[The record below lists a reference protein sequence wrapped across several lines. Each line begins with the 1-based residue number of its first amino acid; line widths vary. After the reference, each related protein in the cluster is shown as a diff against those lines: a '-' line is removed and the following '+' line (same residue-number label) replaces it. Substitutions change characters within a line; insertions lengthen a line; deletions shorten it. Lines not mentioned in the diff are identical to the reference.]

1 MIHLLNGRLVRTVL
15 AAALGGSLLGFDT
28 AVIAGAIQSLIT
40 TFELSPAELGF
51 TVSAALWGT
60 VAGAM
65 GAGALGRRFGGR
77 TSLLILAACYLISAL
92 GCAFSHSWASLLLFR
107 FIGGLG
113 MGGSSVIAPVYI
125 AEVAPP
131 AWRGRLVGAFQIN
144 VIGGI
149 LLAYFSNYLIGLA
162 SLGALEWRWQLGVAA
177 APAALFFLM
186 LLGIPP
192 SARWLAMRGRLDES
206 QAVLRKLGSP
216 NPEAELARILASLEE
231 DAGPSP
237 DRLFQWRY
245 RRPILLAVALAM
257 FNQLI
262 GINAVLYY
270 LNDIFAMAGFDRTS
284 QNLQAV
290 AVGAVMLIA
299 TLVALS
305 VIDRF
310 GRRTLL
316 LVGSVGLGVCLAG
329 IAAIFH
335 LRQFEHFLLALVV
348 GYVGFFAFSQGAVI
362 WVYLSEIFPSRVR
375 SQGQSLGSSTHWIMN
390 ALISAAFPLL
400 AAQSQAGPFVLFF
413 VMVVLQFFVVLL
425 FFPET
430 RGVTLEEIQQ
440 RMGVTRA
447 VSAEGQRLAAKQ
459 VTSVSE

>member
-1 MIHLLNGRLVRTVL
+1 MAMLNGTLLRTVL
-15 AAALGGSLLGFDT
+15 VAALGGSLLGFDT
-28 AVIAGAIQSLIT
+28 AVIAGSIRSLIT

-60 VAGAM
+60 VVGAM
-65 GAGALGRRFGGR
+65 AGGALGRRFGGR
-77 TSLLILAACYLISAL
+77 TSLLILATCYLVSAL
-92 GCAFSHSWASLLLFR
+92 GCAFSQSWVSLLLFR

-113 MGGSSVIAPVYI
+113 MGGSSVIAPVHI

-149 LLAYFSNYLIGLA
+149 LLAYFSNYLIGLFE
-162 SLGALEWRWQLGVAA
+162 LGAPEWRWQLGVAA

-186 LLGIPP
+186 LLGIPA
-192 SARWLAMRGRLDES
+192 SARWLALRGRLQES
-206 QAVLRKLGSP
+206 KGVLRQLGSA
-216 NPEAELARILASLEE
+216 NPEGELADILASLGE
-231 DAGPSP
+231 DSGPSP

-245 RRPILLAVALAM
+245 RRPILLALALAM

-299 TLVALS
+299 TLIALS
-305 VIDRF
+305 AIDRF

-316 LVGSVGLGVCLAG
+316 LVGSVGLAVSLAG

-335 LRQFEHFLLALVV
+335 LRQYEHLLLALVV

-390 ALISAAFPLL
+390 ALISTAFPLL
-400 AAQSQAGPFVLFF
+400 AAQSQAGAFVLFL

-430 RGVTLEEIQQ
+430 RGVTLEEIQR
-440 RMGVTRA
+440 RMGGSGRESVEGI
-447 VSAEGQRLAAKQ
+447 AEPEPGLFL
-459 VTSVSE
+459 SEK

>member
-1 MIHLLNGRLVRTVL
+1 VTHPLNGVLVRTVL

-28 AVIAGAIQSLIT
+28 AVISGAIESLT
-40 TFELSPAELGF
+40 ATFQLSPAELGF

-60 VAGAM
+60 VVGAM

-77 TSLLILAACYLISAL
+77 TSLLILASCYFISAL
-92 GCAFSHSWASLLLFR
+92 GCAFSTSWTALLIFR

-125 AEVAPP
+125 AEVSPP

-144 VIGGI
+144 IIGGI
-149 LLAYFSNYLIGLA
+149 LLAYLSNYLIGLF
-162 SLGALEWRWQLGVAA
+162 SFGGLEWRWQLGVAA

-192 SARWLAMRGRLDES
+192 SARWLAMRGQLQES
-206 QAVLRKLGSP
+206 KAVLRKLGSA
-216 NPEAELARILASLEE
+216 NPDAELAGILASLKE
-231 DAGPSP
+231 DTGPSP
-237 DRLFQWRY
+237 DQLLQRRY
-245 RRPILLAVALAM
+245 QRPILLALALAM

-316 LVGSVGLGVCLAG
+316 LVGSVGLAVCLAG
-329 IAAIFH
+329 IATIFH
-335 LRQFEHFLLALVV
+335 LHQYEQYLLALVV

-375 SQGQSLGSSTHWIMN
+375 AQGQSLGSSTHWIIN
-390 ALISAAFPLL
+390 ALLSAAFPLL
-400 AAQSQAGPFVLFF
+400 AARSQTGPFVLFF
-413 VMVVLQFFVVLL
+413 AMVVLQFFVVLF

-430 RGVTLEEIQQ
+430 RGVSLEEIQR
-440 RMGVTRA
+440 RMGVTGEA
-447 VSAEGQRLAAKQ
+447 TAEGQQPGRLTQAD
-459 VTSVSE
+459 V

>member
-1 MIHLLNGRLVRTVL
+1 MIHPLNGVLVRTVL

-28 AVIAGAIQSLIT
+28 AVIAGAIQSLT
-40 TFELSPAELGF
+40 STFELSPAELGF

-60 VAGAM
+60 VVGAM

-92 GCAFSHSWASLLLFR
+92 GCAFSNSWTALLLFR

-125 AEVAPP
+125 AEVSPP

-149 LLAYFSNYLIGLA
+149 LLAYLSNYLIGIA
-162 SLGALEWRWQLGVAA
+162 SFGELEWRWQLGVAA

-192 SARWLAMRGRLDES
+192 SARWLAMRGQLHEAR
-206 QAVLRKLGSP
+206 AVLRELGSA
-216 NPEAELARILASLEE
+216 NPESELATILASLKE
-231 DAGPSP
+231 DTGPSP
-237 DRLFQWRY
+237 DRLLQRRY
-245 RRPILLAVALAM
+245 QRPILLALALAM

-270 LNDIFAMAGFDRTS
+270 LNDIFAMAGFDRAS

-316 LVGSVGLGVCLAG
+316 LVGSVGLAVCLAG

-335 LRQFEHFLLALVV
+335 LHQYEQYLLALVV

-375 SQGQSLGSSTHWIMN
+375 AQGQSLGSSTHWIIN
-390 ALISAAFPLL
+390 ALLSAAFPLL
-400 AAQSQAGPFVLFF
+400 AAQSQTGPFVLFF
-413 VMVVLQFFVVLL
+413 AMVVLQFFVVLF

-430 RGVTLEEIQQ
+430 RGVSLEEIQR
-440 RMGVTRA
+440 RMGVTPSEAAEEPQVGQLKRA
-447 VSAEGQRLAAKQ
+447 DV
-459 VTSVSE
+459 